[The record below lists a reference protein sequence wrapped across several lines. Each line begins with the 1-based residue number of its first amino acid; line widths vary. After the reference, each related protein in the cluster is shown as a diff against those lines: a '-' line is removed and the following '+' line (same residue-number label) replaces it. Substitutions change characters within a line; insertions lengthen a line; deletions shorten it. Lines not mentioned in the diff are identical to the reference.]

1 MGEMFDKEV
10 IEFLRALAVNNNREW
25 FEANNDFYKRAKAKF
40 EEGAARFIAL
50 VQEVD
55 PTVGPMEVK
64 NCTYRIYKDV
74 RFSKDKSPY
83 KINMGAFVVKDG
95 KKSGNAGYYIHIEPD
110 ACFFGGG
117 LHCPEPEAL
126 LKTRIAILHSGD
138 NFEAI
143 LEKPSFKKT
152 FGGIDCE
159 SLKTAPKGFPKDFK
173 QVDLLK
179 YKSYTVGRALTDD
192 EAFKTNFSEKLKVE
206 IAEMKPFIGFLN
218 DGLK

>member
-1 MGEMFDKEV
+1 MFDKE
-10 IEFLRALAVNNNREW
+10 IMDFLRALAVNNNREW
-25 FEANNDFYKRAKAKF
+25 FEANNDFYKRAKLKF

-55 PTVGPMEVK
+55 PSVGQMEVK

-83 KINMGAFVVKDG
+83 KINMGAFVVPGG
-95 KKSGNAGYYIHIEPD
+95 KKSGNAGYYIHLEPD

-126 LKTRIAILHSGD
+126 LKTRTAIFNDGD
-138 NFEAI
+138 GFEAI
-143 LEKPSFKKT
+143 LEKPSFKKS
-152 FGGIDCE
+152 FKGIDCDA
-159 SLKTAPKGFPKDFK
+159 LKTAPKGFPKDFK

-179 YKSYTVGRALTDD
+179 FKSYTAGRGLSDD
-192 EAFKTNFSEKLKVE
+192 EVFKADFTSKLKME
-206 IAEMKPFIGFLN
+206 IAELKPFILFLN
-218 DGLK
+218 EGLKAI